1 MSDYTSGNSI
11 HVNFSDEE
19 AGSEA
24 RSFDP
29 LPRGKYPVKITDIE
43 LRFVKQGKNEGRP
56 YWNVEFTVQEGDYD
70 GRKVWTNV
78 MLFDGALY
86 SLAQLLK
93 ATGNEAALRT
103 GQIPDPDE
111 LISNDVIINVIKKAA
126 TDEYDARNEVKGILR
141 PDSLQG
147 AGSGGS
153 LLP

>member
-1 MSDYTSGNSI
+1 MTDNI
-11 HVNFSDEE
+11 RVNFTDQE

-43 LRFVKQGKNEGRP
+43 LRYVKQGKNEGRP
-56 YWNVEFTVQEGDYD
+56 YWNVEFTVQEGDYVD
-70 GRKVWTNV
+70 RKVWTNV

-93 ATGNEAALRT
+93 ATGFEASMNA
-103 GQIPDPDE
+103 GIVPDPDE
-111 LISNDVIINVIKKAA
+111 LITRDVVINVIKKAA
-126 TDEYDARNEVKGILR
+126 TDEFDARNEVKGIMK
-141 PDSLQG
+141 PDALQG
-147 AGSGGS
+147 AGGGS